1 MSKHTLGPWYYLNKV
16 DMREGDDWEIFFN
29 SNISGINYLIAE
41 KISTQANAR
50 LIAAAPDLLEALK
63 DMVRYLDNNGK
74 ETDVSEL
81 ARYAIRKAE
90 GGDA

>member
-1 MSKHTLGPWYYLNKV
+1 MSKHTAGPWL
-16 DMREGDDWEIFFN
+16 REGRFVYALRDTFFDCCVQGPPN
-29 SNISGINYLIAE
+29 TPIEE
-41 KISTQANAR
+41 KEANAR